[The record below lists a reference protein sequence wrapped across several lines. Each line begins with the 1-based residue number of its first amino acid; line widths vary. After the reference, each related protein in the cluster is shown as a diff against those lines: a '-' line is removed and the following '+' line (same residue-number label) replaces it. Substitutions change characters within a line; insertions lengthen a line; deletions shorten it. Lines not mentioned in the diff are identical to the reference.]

1 MGLAIYD
8 VHTIESTAE
17 NVPIESAPR
26 TPTVFQ
32 FTREARMT
40 LLDFISQIGGLL
52 GLFMG
57 FSVISFVEVFYWF
70 SFRLVRTRSD
80 PM

>member
-1 MGLAIYD
+1 
-8 VHTIESTAE
+8 
-17 NVPIESAPR
+17 
-26 TPTVFQ
+26 
-32 FTREARMT
+32 MT

-80 PM
+80 QYDKKLDI

>member
-1 MGLAIYD
+1 
-8 VHTIESTAE
+8 
-17 NVPIESAPR
+17 
-26 TPTVFQ
+26 
-32 FTREARMT
+32 MT

-70 SFRLVRTRSD
+70 SFRLFRTRQD
-80 PM
+80 QDNRKLIIVIQVK

>member
-1 MGLAIYD
+1 M
-8 VHTIESTAE
+8 TSTPL
-17 NVPIESAPR
+17 NPQPKMFLLNLPPR